1 MAMLGLFLVV
11 VHDESIAKWFV
22 RRIISI
28 GTKSFHNLSHYGI
41 ELMKNDIRL
50 NYQLFGLYKRD
61 VIINY
66 HFNNCEKKKKIYI
79 YIYIRGGKI

>member
-22 RRIISI
+22 RRIINI
-28 GTKSFHNLSHYGI
+28 GTTSFHNLSHYGT

-50 NYQLFGLYKRD
+50 NYQLFVL
-61 VIINY
+61 
-66 HFNNCEKKKKIYI
+66 
-79 YIYIRGGKI
+79 

>member
-1 MAMLGLFLVV
+1 MLGFVLVV

-41 ELMKNDIRL
+41 ELIKNDIRL
-50 NYQLFGLYKRD
+50 RWSLDSIFYLTLRVCVVSMWVPCIVHGIHK
-61 VIINY
+61 
-66 HFNNCEKKKKIYI
+66 
-79 YIYIRGGKI
+79 